1 MIKQIQNIN
10 EEKAKTNQRYLNI
23 LMNDKLPQEDR
34 DIMVVEFQLLKSNM
48 TKEQERFLIQISIDA
63 DLTGE

>member
-34 DIMVVEFQLLKSNM
+34 DVMVVEFQLLKSNM